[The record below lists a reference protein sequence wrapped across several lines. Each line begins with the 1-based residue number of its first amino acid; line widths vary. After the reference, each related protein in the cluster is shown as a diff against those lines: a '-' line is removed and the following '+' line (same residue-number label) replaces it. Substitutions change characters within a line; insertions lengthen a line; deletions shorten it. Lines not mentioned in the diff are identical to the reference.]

1 MKIFSIVGTRPNFIK
16 AFPLMLILQKK
27 CNHKIIHTGQH
38 YDKKLS
44 NIFFDELKIRKPNY
58 LVKIKNKLQTI
69 NQIPEMVLS
78 INNIILSDRP
88 DVIVV
93 YGDTSSSL
101 AGALVANR
109 SGIPIVHIESGL
121 RSHDKSMPEETNRII
136 IDNLSQTLICPTN
149 TAIKNLKKENITKNI
164 FLHGDTNLEA
174 IKKISSNL
182 KKYNF
187 LLKKFNIKKKGY
199 IFLTI
204 HRDFNSDNK
213 TFLIRL
219 FNAIK
224 KIDYQFFFPIH
235 PRTAK
240 NLKKF
245 KLKIPKNVLLSAPL
259 GFFEC
264 IFLQKN
270 SKIIVTDSGGLQKEA
285 FFLKIPCVTLRPST
299 EWIETLKNKNN
310 ILAHKSTEMIEN
322 AIKYQLKTNFKNKN
336 DNFFGKGAISKKIA
350 TTIMKKFYEKKN
362 STSYWL

>member
-16 AFPLMLILQKK
+16 AFPLMLELQKK

-38 YDKKLS
+38 YDNKLS

-69 NQIPEMVLS
+69 NQIPEMILH
-78 INNIILSDRP
+78 INDIILRDRP
-88 DVIVV
+88 SAIII

-109 SGIPIVHIESGL
+109 SNIPIVHIESGL
-121 RSHDKSMPEETNRII
+121 RSYDKSMPEETNRII
-136 IDNLSQTLICPTN
+136 IDNLSKILVCPTK
-149 TAIKNLKKENITKNI
+149 TAVKNLHKENITKNI
-164 FLHGDTNLEA
+164 FLHGDTNLDA
-174 IKKISSNL
+174 INKISSNL

-187 LLKKFNIKKKGY
+187 LLEKFDLKKKKY

-213 TFLIRL
+213 KFLIRL
-219 FNAIK
+219 FNSIK
-224 KIDYQFFFPIH
+224 NIDHLFFFPIH

-245 KLKIPKNVLLSAPL
+245 KLEIPRNVLLSAPL

-299 EWIETLKNKNN
+299 EWIETLKYKNN
-310 ILAHKSTEMIEN
+310 ILAHKSSRTIEN
-322 AIKYQLKTNFKNKN
+322 AIKYQLKTNFKNKK

-350 TTIMKKFYEKKN
+350 TTILKKI
-362 STSYWL
+362 L